1 MAERRYT
8 TIFGAALVTAAL
20 ATFGIYRVLQASKA
34 QNRVITRPVVIAFKD
49 VSEGKAI
56 DRASVAVAEWPVN
69 TIPAG
74 AYTSIDSVVNRVT
87 RIDVFRGEVIVPG
100 RLAPEGTG
108 PGLQVKI
115 TPGKRA
121 VALKIDDVSGLN
133 GMIQPNSRVD
143 VLVVTRD
150 PKTQKDV
157 AKTFMSN
164 MRVLSAGTITQQ
176 TADNRPIQAATVSL
190 EVTPAEAERLAVASG
205 TGRIQLS
212 LRGYG
217 DPDSIRT
224 SGANSE
230 DVLAQLRSAPIAN
243 PEPAATAHRTASSS
257 GTGRRPATQVQQAAP
272 PPPQVVA
279 PQPSTGEIAAK
290 PRAAD
295 TNVVTIF
302 KADKQDT
309 RKFVSKDS
317 AKADSIKRNKPPL

>member
-49 VSEGKAI
+49 IGDGKAI
-56 DRASVAVAEWPVN
+56 DRASLTVAEWAIN

-74 AYTSIDSVVNRVT
+74 AYSSIDSVAGRVT
-87 RIDVFRGEVIVPG
+87 RIDVFKGEVMVPG

-108 PGLQVKI
+108 PGIEVKI

-121 VALKIDDVSGLN
+121 FTIHTDDVIGLN
-133 GMIQPNSRVD
+133 GMVQPNSRVD
-143 VLVVTRD
+143 VLVTTRD

-164 MRVLSAGTITQQ
+164 MRVLAVGTIDQHT
-176 TADNRPIQAATVSL
+176 TDNRPIQAQTVSL
-190 EVTPAEAERLAVASG
+190 EVTPTEAERLMIAQAQ
-205 TGRIQLS
+205 GRIQLS

-224 SGANSE
+224 AGANSE
-230 DVLAQLRSAPIAN
+230 DVLAQLRAAPVAN
-243 PEPAATAHRTASSS
+243 VQPEVRRPSS
-257 GTGRRPATQVQQAAP
+257 GGNGGRRQAAPVQQAPA
-272 PPPQVVA
+272 PPQVVA
-279 PQPSTGEIAAK
+279 PQPPSTGEVAAK
-290 PRAAD
+290 PKAAD

-302 KADKQDT
+302 KADKAPDT

-317 AKADSIKRNKPPL
+317 AKADSAKRKPPL

>member
-56 DRASVAVAEWPVN
+56 DRASVTVAEWPVN

-74 AYTSIDSVVNRVT
+74 AYASVDSVVSRVT
-87 RIDVFRGEVIVPG
+87 RVDVFRGEVIVPG
-100 RLAPEGTG
+100 RLAPDGTG

-115 TPGKRA
+115 NPGKRA
-121 VALKIDDVSGLN
+121 LSVKIDDVSGLN
-133 GMIQPNSRVD
+133 GMVQANSRVD

-150 PKTQKDV
+150 SKTQKDV

-164 MRVLSAGTITQQ
+164 MRVLAVGTITQ
-176 TADNRPIQAATVSL
+176 TSADNRPIQAATVSL
-190 EVTPAEAERLAVASG
+190 EVTPAEAERLAIAQG

-224 SGANSE
+224 AGANSD
-230 DVLAQLRSAPIAN
+230 DVLAQLRSAPVAIVD
-243 PEPAATAHRTASSS
+243 PAPARRTSS
-257 GTGRRPATQVQQAAP
+257 GSGRRPASVQQAPA
-272 PPPQVVA
+272 PPQVVA
-279 PQPSTGEIAAK
+279 APPSTGEVAPK
-290 PRAAD
+290 PKAAD
-295 TNVVTIF
+295 TNVVTIY
-302 KADKQDT
+302 KGSAQDT

-317 AKADSIKRNKPPL
+317 AKADSAKRNKPPL

>member
-49 VSEGKAI
+49 IAESKAI
-56 DRASVAVAEWPVN
+56 DRPSVTVAEWPIN
-69 TIPAG
+69 MIPAG
-74 AYTSIDSVVNRVT
+74 AYASVDSVVNRVT
-87 RIDVFRGEVIVPG
+87 RVDVFRGEVIVPG
-100 RLAPEGTG
+100 RLAPDGTG

-115 TPGKRA
+115 SPGKRA
-121 VALKIDDVSGLN
+121 VALRIDDVSGLN

-150 PKTQKDV
+150 VKAAKDV

-164 MRVLSAGTITQQ
+164 MRVLSVGNISQ
-176 TADNRPIQAATVSL
+176 TSVDNRPIQAATVSL
-190 EVTPAEAERLAVASG
+190 EVTPAEFETLAIAQAQ
-205 TGRIQLS
+205 GRILLS

-224 SGANSE
+224 NGANSE
-230 DVLAQLRSAPIAN
+230 DVLAQLRSAPVAKID
-243 PEPAATAHRTASSS
+243 PAPVHRMAPGSA
-257 GTGRRPATQVQQAAP
+257 RRPAPVQQAPA
-272 PPPQVVA
+272 PPQVVA
-279 PQPSTGEIAAK
+279 PQPSTGEVAPK

-295 TNVVTIF
+295 TNVVTIY
-302 KADKQDT
+302 KGSAQDT
-309 RKFVSKDS
+309 KKFVSKDS
-317 AKADSIKRNKPPL
+317 AKADSAKRNKPPL

>member
-49 VSEGKAI
+49 VPEGQAI
-56 DRASVAVAEWPVN
+56 DRQSVTVAEWPIN

-74 AYTSIDSVVNRVT
+74 AFSSIDSVANRVT

-100 RLAPEGTG
+100 RLAPDGTG

-115 TPGKRA
+115 NPGKRA
-121 VALKIDDVSGLN
+121 VALRIDDVSGLN
-133 GMIQPNSRVD
+133 GMVQPNSRVD

-150 PKTQKDV
+150 SKTQKDV

-164 MRVLSAGTITQQ
+164 MRVLSVGTISQ
-176 TADNRPIQAATVSL
+176 TSADNRPIQATTVSL
-190 EVTPAEAERLAVASG
+190 EVTPAEAERLAIAQG

-224 SGANSE
+224 NGANSD
-230 DVLAQLRSAPIAN
+230 DVLAQLRAAPVAT
-243 PEPAATAHRTASSS
+243 PEPVRRPASSS
-257 GTGRRPATQVQQAAP
+257 GSGRRQAAPVQQAP
-272 PPPQVVA
+272 TPPQVVA
-279 PQPSTGEIAAK
+279 PQPPSAGEVSPK
-290 PRAAD
+290 PKTAD
-295 TNVVTIF
+295 TNVVTIY
-302 KADKQDT
+302 KGSAQDT
-309 RKFVSKDS
+309 RKFVTKDS
-317 AKADSIKRNKPPL
+317 AKSDSAKRNKPPL

>member
-1 MAERRYT
+1 
-8 TIFGAALVTAAL
+8 
-20 ATFGIYRVLQASKA
+20 
-34 QNRVITRPVVIAFKD
+34 
-49 VSEGKAI
+49 
-56 DRASVAVAEWPVN
+56 VAEWPIN

-74 AYTSIDSVVNRVT
+74 AYASVDSVVNRVT

-100 RLAPEGTG
+100 RLAPDGTG

-115 TPGKRA
+115 NPGKRA
-121 VALKIDDVSGLN
+121 LSVKIDDVSGLN
-133 GMIQPNSRVD
+133 GMVQPNSRVD

-150 PKTQKDV
+150 SKTQKDV

-164 MRVLSAGTITQQ
+164 MRVLAVGTINQ
-176 TADNRPIQAATVSL
+176 TSADNRPIQATTVSL
-190 EVTPAEAERLAVASG
+190 EVTPAEAERLAIAQG

-224 SGANSE
+224 NGANSD

-243 PEPAATAHRTASSS
+243 PEPIRRSSSS
-257 GTGRRPATQVQQAAP
+257 GGSGRRQAAPVQQAPA
-272 PPPQVVA
+272 PPQVVA
-279 PQPSTGEIAAK
+279 PQPASTGEVAAK
-290 PRAAD
+290 PKSAD

-317 AKADSIKRNKPPL
+317 AKADSAKRKPPL

>member
-20 ATFGIYRVLQASKA
+20 ATFGIYRVLQTSKA

-49 VSEGKAI
+49 VAEGKAI
-56 DRASVAVAEWPVN
+56 DRASVTVAEWPIN
-69 TIPAG
+69 TVPAG
-74 AYTSIDSVVNRVT
+74 AFTSIDSVVNRVT

-100 RLAPEGTG
+100 RLAPDGTG

-121 VALKIDDVSGLN
+121 LAVRIDDVSGLN

-143 VLVVTRD
+143 VLVVTSD
-150 PKTQKDV
+150 PSTHKEV
-157 AKTFMSN
+157 AKTFMAN
-164 MRVLSAGTITQQ
+164 MRVLSVGTAT
-176 TADNRPIQAATVSL
+176 TVGPDNRPIQAPTVSL
-190 EVTPAEAERLAVASG
+190 EVTPTEAERLAVATG

-224 SGANSE
+224 NGANSE
-230 DVLAQLRSAPIAN
+230 DVLAQLRNAPVAK
-243 PEPAATAHRTASSS
+243 PEPVPTRHPS
-257 GTGRRPATQVQQAAP
+257 GPARKPTPVQQAAP
-272 PPPQVVA
+272 APPVIAAQPPATGEVA
-279 PQPSTGEIAAK
+279 PKGNTL
-290 PRAAD
+290 D
-295 TNVVTIF
+295 TNVVQIF

-309 RKFVSKDS
+309 RKFVSKSDS
-317 AKADSIKRNKPPL
+317 ARADSIKRSKPPL

>member
-56 DRASVAVAEWPVN
+56 DRASVTVAEWPVN

-74 AYTSIDSVVNRVT
+74 AYASVDSVVNRVT
-87 RIDVFRGEVIVPG
+87 RVDVFRGEVIVPG
-100 RLAPEGTG
+100 RLAPDGTG

-115 TPGKRA
+115 NPGKRA
-121 VALKIDDVSGLN
+121 LSVKIDDVSGLN
-133 GMIQPNSRVD
+133 GMVQPNSRVD

-150 PKTQKDV
+150 SKTQKDV

-164 MRVLSAGTITQQ
+164 MRVLAVGTINQ
-176 TADNRPIQAATVSL
+176 TSVDNRPIQAATVSL
-190 EVTPAEAERLAVASG
+190 EVTPAEAERLAIAQG

-224 SGANSE
+224 TGANSD
-230 DVLAQLRSAPIAN
+230 DVLAQLRTAPVAIVD
-243 PEPAATAHRTASSS
+243 PAPAHRASSGS
-257 GTGRRPATQVQQAAP
+257 GRRPAPVQQAPA
-272 PPPQVVA
+272 PPQVVA
-279 PQPSTGEIAAK
+279 PQPSTGEVAPK

-295 TNVVTIF
+295 TNVVTIY
-302 KADKQDT
+302 KGSAQDT
-309 RKFVSKDS
+309 KKFVSKDS
-317 AKADSIKRNKPPL
+317 AKADSAKRNKPPL

>member
-8 TIFGAALVTAAL
+8 TIFGAALVTAGL

-49 VSEGKAI
+49 VAEGKAI
-56 DRASVAVAEWPVN
+56 DRASVTVAEWPIN

-74 AYTSIDSVVNRVT
+74 AFASVDSVVNRVT

-100 RLAPEGTG
+100 RLAPDGTT

-121 VALKIDDVSGLN
+121 ASVRIDDVSGLN
-133 GMIQPNSRVD
+133 GMIQANSRVD
-143 VLVVTRD
+143 VLVATRD
-150 PKTQKDV
+150 NKTQKDV

-164 MRVLSAGTITQQ
+164 MRVLAVGTITSQS
-176 TADNRPIQAATVSL
+176 ADNRPIQAATVSL
-190 EVTPAEAERLAVASG
+190 EVTPTEAERLMIAQAQ
-205 TGRIQLS
+205 GRIQLT

-224 SGANSE
+224 NGANSD
-230 DVLAQLRSAPIAN
+230 DVLAQLRAAPVANIDPAPARRASAPGG
-243 PEPAATAHRTASSS
+243 S
-257 GTGRRPATQVQQAAP
+257 GRRQQAPVQQAA

-279 PQPSTGEIAAK
+279 PQAPSTGEVATK
-290 PRAAD
+290 QHTLD
-295 TNVVTIF
+295 TNVVQIF

-309 RKFVSKDS
+309 RKFVSQKDS
-317 AKADSIKRNKPPL
+317 LKADSLKKNKPPL

>member
-34 QNRVITRPVVIAFKD
+34 ENRIVTRPVVIAAKD
-49 VSEGKAI
+49 VGEGKAI
-56 DRASVAVAEWPVN
+56 DREAVTVAEWPIN

-74 AYTSIDSVVNRVT
+74 AYASIDSVAGRVT

-100 RLAPEGTG
+100 RLAPDGVG

-121 VALKIDDVSGLN
+121 VSIKIDDVSGIS
-133 GMIQPNSRVD
+133 GMVQPNSRVD
-143 VLVVTRD
+143 VLVTTRD
-150 PKTQKDV
+150 PSTGKDV

-164 MRVLSAGTITQQ
+164 MRVLSVGTISATS
-176 TADNRPIQAATVSL
+176 ADNRPIQAPTATL
-190 EVTPAEAERLAVASG
+190 EVTPAEAERLMIAQG

-224 SGANSE
+224 TGANSE
-230 DVLAQLRSAPIAN
+230 DVLAQLRAAPAVK
-243 PEPAATAHRTASSS
+243 PEPARRVSS
-257 GTGRRPATQVQQAAP
+257 GGGSGGRRSTPSVQQAAP

-279 PQPSTGEIAAK
+279 APPASGEVAAK
-290 PRAAD
+290 PKAPD
-295 TNVVTIF
+295 TATVQIF
-302 KADKQDT
+302 KGGTQDT
-309 RKFVSKDS
+309 RKFVKSDS
-317 AKADSIKRNKPPL
+317 AKADSTKRAKPPV

>member
-49 VSEGKAI
+49 VAEGKAI
-56 DRASVAVAEWPVN
+56 DRASVTVAEWPIN

-74 AYTSIDSVVNRVT
+74 AYASVDSVVNRVT

-115 TPGKRA
+115 NPGKRA
-121 VALKIDDVSGLN
+121 VALRIDDVSGLN

-150 PKTQKDV
+150 NKTNKDV

-164 MRVLSAGTITQQ
+164 MRVLAVGTVNQQ
-176 TADNRPIQAATVSL
+176 TTDNRPIQAPTVSL
-190 EVTPAEAERLAVASG
+190 EVTPNEA
-205 TGRIQLS
+205 
-212 LRGYG
+212 
-217 DPDSIRT
+217 
-224 SGANSE
+224 
-230 DVLAQLRSAPIAN
+230 
-243 PEPAATAHRTASSS
+243 
-257 GTGRRPATQVQQAAP
+257 
-272 PPPQVVA
+272 
-279 PQPSTGEIAAK
+279 
-290 PRAAD
+290 
-295 TNVVTIF
+295 
-302 KADKQDT
+302 
-309 RKFVSKDS
+309 
-317 AKADSIKRNKPPL
+317 

>member
-34 QNRVITRPVVIAFKD
+34 ENRIVTRPVVIAAAD
-49 VSEGKAI
+49 VGEGKLIGREA
-56 DRASVAVAEWPVN
+56 VTVAEWPIN
-69 TIPAG
+69 TVPAG
-74 AYTSIDSVVNRVT
+74 AYASIDSVAGRVT

-100 RLAPEGTG
+100 RLAPDGVG

-121 VALKIDDVSGLN
+121 FSLKIDDVSGIS
-133 GMIQPNSRVD
+133 GMVQPNSRVD
-143 VLVVTRD
+143 VLVTTRD
-150 PKTQKDV
+150 PSTNKDV

-164 MRVLSAGTITQQ
+164 MRVLSIGTISAVS
-176 TADNRPIQAATVSL
+176 ADNRPIQAPTATL
-190 EVTPAEAERLAVASG
+190 EVTPTEAERLMIAQG

-224 SGANSE
+224 TGANSE
-230 DVLAQLRSAPIAN
+230 DVLAQLRIAPTAK
-243 PEPAATAHRTASSS
+243 PEPVRRVSS
-257 GTGRRPATQVQQAAP
+257 GNGGKRSTPTVQQAAP

-279 PQPSTGEIAAK
+279 APPATGEVAPK
-290 PRAAD
+290 PKAPD
-295 TNVVTIF
+295 TAVVTVF
-302 KADKQDT
+302 KGGAQDT
-309 RKFVSKDS
+309 RKFVKSDS
-317 AKADSIKRNKPPL
+317 AARADSMKRAKPPV

>member
-49 VSEGKAI
+49 VGEGRAI
-56 DRASVAVAEWPVN
+56 DRASVTVAEWPVN

-74 AYTSIDSVVNRVT
+74 AYASVDSVVNRVT
-87 RIDVFRGEVIVPG
+87 RVDVFRGEVLVPG
-100 RLAPEGTG
+100 RLAPDGTG
-108 PGLQVKI
+108 PGIQVKI
-115 TPGKRA
+115 NPGKRA
-121 VALKIDDVSGLN
+121 FAVRIDDVSGLN
-133 GMIQPNSRVD
+133 GMVQPNSRVD
-143 VLVVTRD
+143 VLVTTRD
-150 PKTQKDV
+150 NKSQKEV

-164 MRVLSAGTITQQ
+164 MRVLAVGTINQQ
-176 TADNRPIQAATVSL
+176 STDNRPIQAPTVSL
-190 EVTPAEAERLAVASG
+190 EVTPTEAERLMIAQAQ
-205 TGRIQLS
+205 GRIQLA

-230 DVLAQLRSAPIAN
+230 DVLAQLRTAPVAS
-243 PEPAATAHRTASSS
+243 PEPVVERRSSG
-257 GTGRRPATQVQQAAP
+257 GTGRRQAPSVQQAAP
-272 PPPQVVA
+272 PPPQVIAA
-279 PQPSTGEIAAK
+279 PPSTGEVAPK

-309 RKFVSKDS
+309 RKFISKDS
-317 AKADSIKRNKPPL
+317 AKADSAKRNKPPL

>member
-1 MAERRYT
+1 MAERRFT

-34 QNRVITRPVVIAFKD
+34 ENRIVTRPVVIAAAD
-49 VSEGKAI
+49 VGEGKAI
-56 DRASVAVAEWPVN
+56 AREAVTVAEWPIN
-69 TIPAG
+69 TVPAG
-74 AYTSIDSVVNRVT
+74 AYASVDSVAGRVT

-100 RLAPEGTG
+100 RLAPDGVG

-121 VALKIDDVSGLN
+121 LSIRIDDVSSIS

-143 VLVVTRD
+143 VLVTTRD
-150 PKTQKDV
+150 PNTNKDV

-164 MRVLSAGTITQQ
+164 MRVLSVGTITA
-176 TADNRPIQAATVSL
+176 TSSDNRPIQAPTATL
-190 EVTPAEAERLAVASG
+190 EVTPTEAERLEIAQG

-224 SGANSE
+224 TGATSE
-230 DVLAQLRSAPIAN
+230 DVLAQLRSAPVARV
-243 PEPAATAHRTASSS
+243 EPVARRASSS
-257 GTGRRPATQVQQAAP
+257 VISGKRTPQVQQSAP

-279 PQPSTGEIAAK
+279 APPATGEVAAK
-290 PRAAD
+290 PKAPD
-295 TNVVTIF
+295 TAVVTVF
-302 KADKQDT
+302 KGSSQDT
-309 RKFVSKDS
+309 RKFVKSDS
-317 AKADSIKRNKPPL
+317 AAKADSMKRAKPPV

>member
-56 DRASVAVAEWPVN
+56 DRASVTVAEWPIN

-74 AYTSIDSVVNRVT
+74 AYASVDSVVNRVT
-87 RIDVFRGEVIVPG
+87 RVDVFRGEVIVPG
-100 RLAPEGTG
+100 RLAPDGTG

-115 TPGKRA
+115 NPGKRA
-121 VALKIDDVSGLN
+121 LSVKIDDVSGLN
-133 GMIQPNSRVD
+133 GMVQANSRVD

-150 PKTQKDV
+150 SKTQKDV

-164 MRVLSAGTITQQ
+164 MRVLAVGTITQ
-176 TADNRPIQAATVSL
+176 TSADNRPIQAATVSL
-190 EVTPAEAERLAVASG
+190 EVTPAEAERLAIAQG

-224 SGANSE
+224 TGANSD
-230 DVLAQLRSAPIAN
+230 DVLAQLRTAAVAVVDPAPA
-243 PEPAATAHRTASSS
+243 RRASSGS
-257 GTGRRPATQVQQAAP
+257 GRRPAPVQQAPA
-272 PPPQVVA
+272 PPQVVA
-279 PQPSTGEIAAK
+279 PQPSTGEVAPK

-295 TNVVTIF
+295 TNVVTIY
-302 KADKQDT
+302 KGNAQDT
-309 RKFVSKDS
+309 KKFVSKDS
-317 AKADSIKRNKPPL
+317 AKADSAKRNKPPL

>member
-49 VSEGKAI
+49 VPEGNKI
-56 DRASVAVAEWPVN
+56 DRASITVAEWPIN
-69 TIPAG
+69 TVPAG
-74 AYTSIDSVVNRVT
+74 AFTSIDSVVNRVT

-100 RLAPEGTG
+100 RLAPDGTSS
-108 PGLQVKI
+108 GLQVKI

-121 VALKIDDVSGLN
+121 VAIKIDDVSGLN
-133 GMIQPNSRVD
+133 GMVQPNSRVD
-143 VLVVTRD
+143 VLVTTRD
-150 PKTQKDV
+150 PSTQKEV

-164 MRVLSAGTITQQ
+164 MRVLSVGTL
-176 TADNRPIQAATVSL
+176 TATGPDNRPIQAATVSL
-190 EVTPAEAERLAVASG
+190 EVTPAEAERLAIATG

-224 SGANSE
+224 TGANSE
-230 DVLAQLRSAPIAN
+230 DVLAQLRTAPVAKID
-243 PEPAATAHRTASSS
+243 PAPVRRSTPPV
-257 GTGRRPATQVQQAAP
+257 RRPAPVQQAGAP
-272 PPPQVVA
+272 PVVA
-279 PQPSTGEIAAK
+279 AQPPATGEVVPKANTL
-290 PRAAD
+290 D
-295 TNVVTIF
+295 TNVVQIF

-309 RKFVSKDS
+309 RKFVSKTDS
-317 AKADSIKRNKPPL
+317 ARADSIRRSKPPL